1 MKFFAWNPKASLIC
15 SMHGIFV
22 CYADITNII
31 QTYFTKILYAI
42 IGKLRIYTKKTKS
55 CLFYSIKAL

>member
-42 IGKLRIYTKKTKS
+42 IGKLRICTKKQKVV
-55 CLFYSIKAL
+55 FFVA